1 LAAAGAAGTD
11 VGSVWADVVT
21 ATVRFRDA
29 GFSLAGL
36 RRAAAL
42 DVAFDAT
49 FFDALF
55 FVFTQLVGFALFV
68 FR

>member
-1 LAAAGAAGTD
+1 
-11 VGSVWADVVT
+11 VT
-21 ATVRFRDA
+21 ATVRFPDA

-42 DVAFDAT
+42 DFAFLDAT

-55 FVFTQLVGFALFV
+55 FVFTRLVGFALFV